1 MPTEGAPAWGGNGGE
16 KLDPARA
23 RAVLIVLAAAA
34 LMVMYVETMIIPGL
48 TRFQSFYDNAPLS
61 SVTWI
66 LAAYLL
72 VGVAFTPVAGK
83 LGDIYGKKRVLIAI
97 LSVYLV
103 AVSLAGF
110 SPNIGDAIGMSR
122 PDELYLLIGIRA
134 VQGTGMAMFPLAFA
148 MIGEEF
154 PPQKVAGA
162 QGIVSAMFA
171 AGSSLGLFG
180 GAWIT
185 QTFGWQLT
193 YHTVIPIA
201 AVVLTLA
208 ILVLHESRVRLDQSV
223 DVAGAASLALALA
236 FFLVALTEGP
246 TWGWG
251 NWTGATVAGV
261 TAGVP
266 EFFVLAA
273 VFLVVFVLWER
284 ASPRPIIDFA
294 KLGERNILLANTVG
308 FVAGVAM
315 FLMFVG
321 LVARVESATPVG
333 LGLTPLDFGF
343 YTLPTSLVNLVSA
356 PLVGRSIS
364 RFGPKPTVLLG
375 SGLIVLGGSLLA
387 LYNTTVIDLVL
398 CPIPIMTGIIMIFIS
413 KINMVVLS
421 SKPQETGV
429 QTGMSQTFQNLG
441 TAVGPVVASTILASV
456 LTTFT
461 QVVVTPGGP
470 VTVHFQAPGAS
481 AFQLIFGLIAVVGA
495 VSFLLA
501 LPIRNFRYLS
511 DGTRVAA
518 RTLPSRRPSPAAAP
532 AEPARGPGPSPER
545 A

>member
-1 MPTEGAPAWGGNGGE
+1 MSTPSAPAWGGNGAGAR
-16 KLDPARA
+16 LDPARA

-48 TRFQSFYDNAPLS
+48 TRFQTFYDHAPLS

-83 LGDIYGKKRVLIAI
+83 LGDIYGKKRVLVAI

-110 SPNIGDAIGMSR
+110 SPNIGAAIGMSR
-122 PDELYLLIGIRA
+122 PDQLYLLIGIRA

-154 PPQKVAGA
+154 PPQRVAGA
-162 QGIVSAMFA
+162 QGLVSAMFA

-185 QTFGWQLT
+185 QNFGWQLT

-201 AVVLTLA
+201 VAVLVLA

-223 DVAGAASLALALA
+223 DAVGALSLALALA
-236 FFLVALTEGP
+236 FTLIGLTEGP

-251 NWTGATVAGV
+251 NWTGSSLAGI
-261 TAGVP
+261 TLGVP

-284 ASPRPIIDFA
+284 SNPRPIIDFA
-294 KLGERNILLANTVG
+294 KLAERNILLANIVG
-308 FVAGVAM
+308 FAGGMAM

-321 LVARVESATPVG
+321 LVARVESPSPVG
-333 LGLTPLDFGF
+333 LNLTPLDFGI

-364 RFGPKPTVLLG
+364 RFGPKPTLLLG
-375 SGLIVLGGSLLA
+375 SGLVIVGGIFLT
-387 LYNTTVIDLVL
+387 LYNATVPELILGPV
-398 CPIPIMTGIIMIFIS
+398 PIMTGIIMLFIS

-456 LTTFT
+456 LTTFSAI
-461 QVVVTPGGP
+461 VVTPGGP
-470 VTVHFQAPGAS
+470 ISVPYKAPGEP
-481 AFQLIFGLIAVVGA
+481 AFQLIFGLIAVVGVA
-495 VSFLLA
+495 AFLLS
-501 LPIRNFRYLS
+501 LPVRNFRYLA
-511 DGTRVAA
+511 DGTRVSDTA
-518 RTLPSRRPSPAAAP
+518 RPTPARAPAGLPDPAPGAAP
-532 AEPARGPGPSPER
+532 APER